1 MAHIKDIHV
10 GMSYTYSPAAYHSVK
25 GEVSMTVEVNASD
38 DPTAVELA
46 LREAVKVALVAD
58 LAGIADVHE
67 QIYKKGLDPEDML
80 SGITATGEEDE
91 EQTDFEDFFGDED

>member
-1 MAHIKDIHV
+1 MKIKDIHI

-25 GEVSMTVEVNASD
+25 GEVSMTVEVEND
-38 DPTAVELA
+38 DPVATELL
-46 LREAVKVALVAD
+46 LREAVKEALIAD

-80 SGITATGEEDE
+80 SGITATEEEDE
-91 EQTDFEDFFGDED
+91 EETDFEDFFGDED